1 MPNIT
6 LSGLKSKLF
15 DLKSRAVCHVEV
27 TDIEDR
33 REGKA

>member
-1 MPNIT
+1 MPHIM

-27 TDIEDR
+27 TDIEDW
-33 REGKA
+33 REGEA